1 MSSSSEGEE
10 HFVISSREVGARL
23 IFISEAY
30 DASEKATFLADV
42 NRLVS
47 LVSERVSMGSRSRS
61 SWPTRTR
68 LCVLRRL

>member
-1 MSSSSEGEE
+1 
-10 HFVISSREVGARL
+10 VISSREVGARL

-47 LVSERVSMGSRSRS
+47 VLESEGA
-61 SWPTRTR
+61 
-68 LCVLRRL
+68 